1 MNTFTIDTIDNDAGD
16 TDNVDDDAN
25 MMEILVKSWHLF
37 YHNVSSTTNRAKVAK
52 FDKRKIRSEQEK
64 RQIRSSYH
72 IIFISFIIR
81 NQIKSEK

>member
-52 FDKRKIRSEQEK
+52 FDKRKVRSKPDWIERDLPPMYKEFK
-64 RQIRSSYH
+64 HYCS
-72 IIFISFIIR
+72 
-81 NQIKSEK
+81 